1 MLEYGEKVLIWDGA
15 EGEWYPWVYEII
27 DYNGNTYKA
36 CKYGKDENELKG
48 LYLNEIKSLK
58 DIQL

>member
-27 DYNGNTYKA
+27 DYNGHTYKA
-36 CKYGKDENELKG
+36 SQYGKDENELKG
-48 LYLNEIKSLK
+48 LYIDEIKSLK